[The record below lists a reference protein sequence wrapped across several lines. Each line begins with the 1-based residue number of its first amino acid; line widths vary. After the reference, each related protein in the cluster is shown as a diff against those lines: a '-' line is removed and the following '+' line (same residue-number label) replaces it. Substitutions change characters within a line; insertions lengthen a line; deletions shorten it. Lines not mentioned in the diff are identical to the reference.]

1 MRRKTGNRARSI
13 DILGS
18 FYFFADEDG
27 AFQVLCWDRWEGAFA
42 ICCTCG
48 GERDGW
54 MDGRKREGEVKE
66 IWHRVEVTVSESWK
80 AGFSQAQRQWWMF
93 VYVSGYEMNG

>member
-1 MRRKTGNRARSI
+1 MRMELSKFCAGTDGRGR
-13 DILGS
+13 LL
-18 FYFFADEDG
+18 FA
-27 AFQVLCWDRWEGAFA
+27 AQA
-42 ICCTCG
+42 G
-48 GERDGW
+48 GRGMDGW